1 MDPSSTVLADSAPAR
16 PSLNSTYHESGLRRT
31 ENVFFISLPFTAL
44 YAAVLTGGTALAIG
58 KGHVRRPDVWLGISM
73 GLATSVSAVIA
84 WRDARAPTPP
94 PAAPITAGGAES
106 GTILIDSP
114 R

>member
-1 MDPSSTVLADSAPAR
+1 MDSGYAASPAR
-16 PSLNSTYHESGLRRT
+16 PSVESTYTESALRRT

-44 YAAVLTGGTALAIG
+44 YAALLTGGAALAIEHG
-58 KGHVRRPDVWLGISM
+58 EFRHRDLYVGVSM
-73 GLATSVSAVIA
+73 GLAAGAAGLIA
-84 WRDARAPTPP
+84 WRDARAPVPARP
-94 PAAPITAGGAES
+94 VPAASPAAES